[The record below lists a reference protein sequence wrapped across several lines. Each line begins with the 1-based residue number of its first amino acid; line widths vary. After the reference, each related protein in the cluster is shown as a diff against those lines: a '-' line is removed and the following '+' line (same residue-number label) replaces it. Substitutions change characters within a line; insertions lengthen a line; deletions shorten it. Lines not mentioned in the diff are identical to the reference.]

1 MTVPVATRIIDSL
14 PLIRQGKVR
23 DCYQLGND
31 LLFIASDRISAFD
44 VVLPSAIPGKG
55 AVLNQ
60 LSNFWFERTRHIVPN
75 HVVQTGL
82 PSSVETP
89 DREWFDARATVAT
102 RAQRIDIECV
112 VRGYLAGSGW
122 KEYRQTGEVGGH
134 KLPAGLTQSAKLPE
148 PIFTPAMK
156 NDVGHD
162 ESISVEHLENEI
174 GQELTCQ
181 LAELSIELYTFASE
195 HAAQCGMLL
204 ADTKFEFGMV
214 GDQLTLIDEILTPD
228 SSRYWEA
235 STYQP
240 GRDQDSFDKQF
251 VRNWLDSTG
260 WNHEPPG
267 PELPTEVIAGTQQRY
282 IEAFQRLTGHDPIF

>member
-162 ESISVEHLENEI
+162 ESTEHRALHICLGTRRSVR
-174 GQELTCQ
+174 
-181 LAELSIELYTFASE
+181 
-195 HAAQCGMLL
+195 HAAR
-204 ADTKFEFGMV
+204 
-214 GDQLTLIDEILTPD
+214 
-228 SSRYWEA
+228 RY
-235 STYQP
+235 Q
-240 GRDQDSFDKQF
+240 
-251 VRNWLDSTG
+251 V
-260 WNHEPPG
+260 
-267 PELPTEVIAGTQQRY
+267 
-282 IEAFQRLTGHDPIF
+282 